1 MSKICSALP
10 ADRLKADPLYR
21 GVPEDEDDEDDE
33 EEQGE
38 DDGEDGDEDEED
50 DEGEGYS
57 E

>member
-10 ADRLKADPLYR
+10 ADRLKADPLFR
-21 GVPEDEDDEDDE
+21 GVPEDEDDE

-38 DDGEDGDEDEED
+38 DDGEEGDEDEED

>member
-10 ADRLKADPLYR
+10 ADRLKADPLFR